1 MEGASEQLFVVMS
14 FTNVGRR
21 PIHLTGWGGKYR
33 ERVNNRD
40 SFVIVPIALP
50 RTLNEGETHSEY
62 TNELP
67 AAIGNVKRLSVWD
80 ASDNHWYL
88 SRSGMKGLKKEYR
101 KFVVAAQHNG

>member
-1 MEGASEQLFVVMS
+1 MS

-21 PIHLTGWGGKYR
+21 PIHLAGWGGKYR